1 MIVRKKMARIATMAL
16 VLTISVIVTM
26 GSEGVIVKYQVS
38 YLKSQFPYSNSNTIY
53 NRFRRKRM

>member
-38 YLKSQFPYSNSNTIY
+38 DLKLLFSYSNSNAI
-53 NRFRRKRM
+53 RPF